1 MSIAENIKK
10 LRKKHNMSQLEF
22 GKIADASDKAVSSWE
37 RGERIPR
44 MGTIEKIAKHFGIQK
59 SDIIE
64 DVPRVP
70 LNRVPLNRDVI
81 DRAIQKVLASVE
93 YTNSIPPDKRTA
105 EIIKAVS
112 KLNDDGKIR
121 VLQYIH
127 DISDMYRR
135 KK

>member
-1 MSIAENIKK
+1 MSIAENIKR
-10 LRKKHNMSQLEF
+10 LREEHNMSQKEF

-44 MGTIEKIAKHFGIQK
+44 MGAIEKIANHFGIQK

-70 LNRVPLNRDVI
+70 RVPLNTDI
-81 DRAIQKVLASVE
+81 INRAIQKVLASTE

-105 EIIKAVS
+105 EILKEVG
-112 KLNDDGKIR
+112 KLTDDGKVR

-127 DISDMYRR
+127 DLSDVYRR
-135 KK
+135 KKS

>member
-1 MSIAENIKK
+1 MSIAKNIRE
-10 LRKKHNMSQLEF
+10 LREKHNMSQKEF

-44 MGTIEKIAKHFGIQK
+44 MGAIEKIAAHFGIKK

-64 DVPRVP
+64 DEKVNLIP
-70 LNRVPLNRDVI
+70 LNKDIV
-81 DRAIQKVLASVE
+81 DRAIQKARASLE
-93 YTNSIPPDKRTA
+93 YANSIPPDSRTA

-127 DISDMYRR
+127 DLSDVYRR
-135 KK
+135 K

>member
-1 MSIAENIKK
+1 MSIAENIKR
-10 LRKKHNMSQLEF
+10 LREEHNMSQKEF
-22 GKIADASDKAVSSWE
+22 GKIAGASDKAVSSWE

-44 MGTIEKIAKHFGIQK
+44 MGAIEKIANHFGIQK

-70 LNRVPLNRDVI
+70 LSRDVI
-81 DRAIQKVLASVE
+81 DKAIQKVLASAE

-105 EIIKAVS
+105 EILKEVS
-112 KLNDDGKIR
+112 KLTDDGKVR

-127 DISDMYRR
+127 DLSDVYRR

>member
-10 LRKKHNMSQLEF
+10 LREEHNMSQKEF
-22 GKIADASDKAVSSWE
+22 GKIADTSDKAVSSWE

-44 MGTIEKIAKHFGIQK
+44 MGAIEKIANHFGIQK

-70 LNRVPLNRDVI
+70 LSRDVI
-81 DRAIQKVLASVE
+81 DRAIQKVLASAE

-105 EIIKAVS
+105 EILKEVG
-112 KLNDDGKIR
+112 KLTDDGKVR

-127 DISDMYRR
+127 DLSDVYRR
-135 KK
+135 KKS

>member
-1 MSIAENIKK
+1 MSIAKNIRE
-10 LRKKHNMSQLEF
+10 LREKHNMSQKEF

-44 MGTIEKIAKHFGIQK
+44 MGAIEKIAAHFGIKK

-64 DVPRVP
+64 DEKVNLIP
-70 LNRVPLNRDVI
+70 LNKDIV
-81 DRAIQKVLASVE
+81 DRAIQKALASLE
-93 YTNSIPPDKRTA
+93 YANSIPPDSRTA

-127 DISDMYRR
+127 DLSDVYRR